1 MAAFSQ
7 IYNQIINIPYWVPL
21 LLVLWMVWKGIQI
34 LQQKSLEK
42 FAQKKLG
49 IDAIKLEPE
58 KAGEKNEFLSSLDV
72 QEQLLLNRI
81 YSGGERNPDGR
92 YRQLEAKKSE
102 TKTDAKPSSPK
113 KPSLEI
119 VTNIGGITAGIIGI
133 LLGIVQIGISFGLLP
148 GKL

>member
-1 MAAFSQ
+1 MTSFPQ

-21 LLVLWMVWKGIQI
+21 LLILWMVWKGLQI

-49 IDAIKLEPE
+49 LDAIKLEPE

-102 TKTDAKPSSPK
+102 PTTNAKPSSQ

-119 VTNIGGITAGIIGI
+119 VTNIGGIAAGIIGI
-133 LLGIVQIGISFGLLP
+133 LLGIVQIGISFGLFP

>member
-1 MAAFSQ
+1 MTTLSQ
-7 IYNQIINIPYWVPL
+7 LYNQIINIPYWVTL
-21 LLVLWMVWKGIQI
+21 LLIIWMAWKGIQI

-49 IDAIKLEPE
+49 LDAIKLEPE

-102 TKTDAKPSSPK
+102 PTANAKSSFQ

-133 LLGIVQIGISFGLLP
+133 LLGIVQIGIFFGLLP

>member
-1 MAAFSQ
+1 MATILQ
-7 IYNQIINIPYWVPL
+7 LYNQVINIPYWVPL
-21 LLVLWMVWKGIQI
+21 LLILWMAWKGLQI

-49 IDAIKLEPE
+49 LDAIKLEPE

-81 YSGGERNPDGR
+81 YSGGEKNPDGS

-102 TKTDAKPSSPK
+102 STTNAKSSSQ

-148 GKL
+148 GKI

>member
-1 MAAFSQ
+1 MTSFPQ

-21 LLVLWMVWKGIQI
+21 LLILWMVWKGIQI

-42 FAQKKLG
+42 FAQKKMGL
-49 IDAIKLEPE
+49 DIKLEPE

-102 TKTDAKPSSPK
+102 PKPSSKPSSQ

-119 VTNIGGITAGIIGI
+119 VTNIGGIAAGIIGI
-133 LLGIVQIGISFGLLP
+133 LLAIVQIGISFGLLP

>member
-1 MAAFSQ
+1 MATISQ
-7 IYNQIINIPYWVPL
+7 MYNQIINIPYWVPL
-21 LLVLWMVWKGIQI
+21 LLILWMVWKGIQI

-49 IDAIKLEPE
+49 LDAIKLEPE

-92 YRQLEAKKSE
+92 YRQLERKKSE
-102 TKTDAKPSSPK
+102 STTSAKSSSQ

>member
-1 MAAFSQ
+1 MTNLSQ

-21 LLVLWMVWKGIQI
+21 LLILWMVWKGLQI

-49 IDAIKLEPE
+49 LDAIKLEPE

-81 YSGGERNPDGR
+81 YSGGEKNPDGR

-102 TKTDAKPSSPK
+102 PTTNAKSSSQ

-119 VTNIGGITAGIIGI
+119 VTNIGGIMAGIIGI